1 MFCIHESMC
10 FALSC
15 KPRWLFKHRTIRQIG
30 MLLVVNFL
38 TISKSLYR
46 YFYWKLRHWTHVVE
60 SLTDKV
66 QRDVMKEEI
75 EKSWIIEDGRFTPK
89 TKISS
94 RELFVLL
101 PTLHRTHFPT
111 SVIEDMSSAN
121 NIIRINDID
130 CEKNIPLSINRIVQ
144 TSKLRCPVS
153 LERNSIRT
161 YYPKN
166 HMKYNRRQ

>member
-1 MFCIHESMC
+1 
-10 FALSC
+10 
-15 KPRWLFKHRTIRQIG
+15 

-121 NIIRINDID
+121 NIIRINGID
-130 CEKNIPLSINRIVQ
+130 CEKKTYLYRLTALSKRQSKGVQFPWKEIQFVLIIQKITWNIIGDNNKKEWRS
-144 TSKLRCPVS
+144 RCCSFSSNVW
-153 LERNSIRT
+153 LTIH
-161 YYPKN
+161 K
-166 HMKYNRRQ
+166 

>member
-1 MFCIHESMC
+1 
-10 FALSC
+10 
-15 KPRWLFKHRTIRQIG
+15 

-46 YFYWKLRHWTHVVE
+46 YFYWKLKHWTHVVE

-75 EKSWIIEDGRFTPK
+75 EKSWIIEDGRFTHK

-121 NIIRINDID
+121 NIIRINGID
-130 CEKNIPLSINRIVQ
+130 CEKKHTFID
-144 TSKLRCPVS
+144 
-153 LERNSIRT
+153 
-161 YYPKN
+161 
-166 HMKYNRRQ
+166 

>member
-1 MFCIHESMC
+1 
-10 FALSC
+10 
-15 KPRWLFKHRTIRQIG
+15 

-46 YFYWKLRHWTHVVE
+46 YFYWKLKHWTHVVE

-101 PTLHRTHFPT
+101 PTLHRTHFPV
-111 SVIEDMSSAN
+111 SLKICQVQ
-121 NIIRINDID
+121 IILFVSMAYTVK
-130 CEKNIPLSINRIVQ
+130 KNIPLSINRIVQ